1 MQLRVKTKRRA
12 VRALLPVI
20 DGWRDAGATWEEV
33 RRELEAKQQIL
44 FASAA
49 AMREAVYAAR
59 RQDAKRNA
67 AAKRS
72 GNGRATTMP
81 RAEPGATTAGTREK
95 NVFGRARVGKEVK
108 YEQW

>member
-20 DGWRDAGATWEEV
+20 EGWRDAGATWEEV
-33 RRELEAKQQIL
+33 RRELEATQQIL
-44 FASAA
+44 FSSAA

-59 RQDAKRNA
+59 RQNTIV
-67 AAKRS
+67 KRS
-72 GNGRATTMP
+72 GNGRATTLP
-81 RAEPGATTAGTREK
+81 RAEHGATTDGTREK
-95 NVFGRARVGKEVK
+95 NVFRRGRVGKEVK